1 MNKVVIT
8 GATGGVGNSLT
19 KHFLEK
25 NWEVTALVRDKNKLS
40 ESHSDNLKC
49 IEVDIKNFESVK
61 KAFGKINNIDLLIN
75 NASVFISKEFKNCNE
90 GDINNIIDTNL
101 KGTMYCTLEALKVM
115 KKGRIINISS
125 VSGLHGIENQSI
137 YSASK
142 FGLMG
147 FSDSLAQET
156 TRKNILISNIC
167 PGGIN
172 TPLWNENN
180 KYPGNVN
187 DIIQSDDITKC
198 VEFIYNLPD
207 NMVLKNITTF
217 PKCEWH

>member
-1 MNKVVIT
+1 
-8 GATGGVGNSLT
+8 
-19 KHFLEK
+19 
-25 NWEVTALVRDKNKLS
+25 
-40 ESHSDNLKC
+40 
-49 IEVDIKNFESVK
+49 
-61 KAFGKINNIDLLIN
+61 
-75 NASVFISKEFKNCNE
+75 
-90 GDINNIIDTNL
+90 
-101 KGTMYCTLEALKVM
+101 M

-180 KYPGNVN
+180 KYPGNVD

>member
-1 MNKVVIT
+1 MNKVIIT
-8 GATGGVGNSLT
+8 GATGGVGGSLT
-19 KHFLEK
+19 RHFLK
-25 NWEVTALVRDKNKLS
+25 KKWEVIALIRDKNKLS
-40 ESHSDNLKC
+40 KSYSDNLKY
-49 IEVDIKNFESVK
+49 IEIDIKNFESVQ
-61 KAFGKINNIDLLIN
+61 KAFSKIDNINLLIN
-75 NASVFISKEFKNCNE
+75 NASVFISKEFKNCDE
-90 GDINNIIDTNL
+90 TDINNIIDTNL

-115 KKGRIINISS
+115 KKGRIINIGS

-147 FSDSLAQET
+147 FSDSLSQEI

-187 DIIQSDDITKC
+187 NIIQPDDITKC

-217 PKCEWH
+217 PKCECH

>member
-1 MNKVVIT
+1 MNKVIIT
-8 GATGGVGNSLT
+8 GATGGVGGSLT
-19 KHFLEK
+19 RHFLK
-25 NWEVTALVRDKNKLS
+25 KKWEVIALIRDKNKLS
-40 ESHSDNLKC
+40 KSYSDNLKY
-49 IEVDIKNFESVK
+49 IEIDIKNFESVQ
-61 KAFGKINNIDLLIN
+61 KAFSKIDNINLLIN
-75 NASVFISKEFKNCNE
+75 NASVFISKEFKNCDE
-90 GDINNIIDTNL
+90 TDINNIIDTNL

-115 KKGRIINISS
+115 KKGRIINIGS

-147 FSDSLAQET
+147 FSDSLSQEI

-187 DIIQSDDITKC
+187 NIIQPDDITKC

>member
-8 GATGGVGNSLT
+8 GATGGVGGSLT
-19 KHFLEK
+19 KHFLK
-25 NWEVTALVRDKNKLS
+25 KKWEVIALIRDKNKLS
-40 ESHSDNLKC
+40 KSYSDNLKY
-49 IEVDIKNFESVK
+49 IETDIKNFESVK
-61 KAFGKINNIDLLIN
+61 KAFSKIDNIDLLIN
-75 NASVFISKEFKNCNE
+75 NASVFISKEFKNCDE
-90 GDINNIIDTNL
+90 ADINNIIDTNL
-101 KGTMYCTLEALKVM
+101 KGTMYCTLEALRVM

-147 FSDSLAQET
+147 FSDSLSQEI

-187 DIIQSDDITKC
+187 DIIQPDDITKC

>member
-25 NWEVTALVRDKNKLS
+25 NWEVAALVRDKNKLF

>member
-8 GATGGVGNSLT
+8 GATGGVGKNLT
-19 KHFLEK
+19 NHFLEK
-25 NWEVTALVRDKNKLS
+25 NWEVIAFVRDKNKLS
-40 ESHSDNLKC
+40 ESHFGDLKC
-49 IEVDIKNFESVK
+49 IDVDIKNFKSVK

-75 NASVFISKEFKNCNE
+75 NASVFLSKEFKNCNE
-90 GDINNIIDTNL
+90 DDINNIIDTNL

-180 KYPGNVN
+180 KYPGNVD